1 MTLIEMYN
9 DPTHI
14 LKGCE
19 ENDKILLI
27 INMIPKKFFGY
38 PTFVKTSINLKIDHT
53 FYIVNNS

>member
-53 FYIVNNS
+53 FHR